1 MEDVLGQL
9 KAGIRRFQTEVYPE
23 QAETYRKAA
32 SEPQRPRALIVACAD
47 SRIDVESITQS
58 GPGDIFVT
66 RNIGNLVPAYGE
78 MLGGVSAVIEY
89 AVSALKV
96 KHIVVCGHTDCGAM
110 KALMHPEAIE
120 NMATVKSWMKNAH
133 AALSVANSLAEKD
146 ERPSDMMKRLTRRYG
161 VPAPRFSSVLLD
173 ACQRHAWPGNL
184 RELENFAKRFLAHG
198 DEDAAL
204 HDLHSRPDYG
214 LASKGGNGNGIGHAK
229 PGVLP
234 SNMHTSEE
242 KSSLKLLVRNAKG
255 ETERGAIAQALEETH
270 WNRKAAARLLNISYR
285 ALLYKI
291 QEYQMAPPA
300 ESARLLAV
308 NGLRQVK

>member
-96 KHIVVCGHTDCGAM
+96 KHIVVCGHTDCGTM
-110 KALMHPEAIE
+110 KALANPEAVAK
-120 NMATVKSWMKNAH
+120 MPTVKSWINNAA
-133 AALSVANSLAEKD
+133 AALSVANSLSGPD
-146 ERPSDMMKRLTRRYG
+146 ERPSDFMRRLTEQN
-161 VPAPRFSSVLLD
+161 VLLQLQHLRTHPSAAGALAREELTISGWVYD
-173 ACQRHAWPGNL
+173 IGTGNV
-184 RELENFAKRFLAHG
+184 RIS
-198 DEDAAL
+198 EDGSQAFHEVEAAE
-204 HDLHSRPDYG
+204 
-214 LASKGGNGNGIGHAK
+214 A
-229 PGVLP
+229 V
-234 SNMHTSEE
+234 
-242 KSSLKLLVRNAKG
+242 
-255 ETERGAIAQALEETH
+255 TE
-270 WNRKAAARLLNISYR
+270 
-285 ALLYKI
+285 
-291 QEYQMAPPA
+291 
-300 ESARLLAV
+300 
-308 NGLRQVK
+308 